1 MSEQTANLCTTDAC
15 ESLRARLAKYE
26 DAEGRPVVQLSA
38 EAYQQAANCLYVLRE
53 IGSMDADDIS
63 GDDVDLRFEDGE
75 GRDTGCDVSIVEY
88 AERSAVAIEALFA
101 ALESQAREIELV
113 RDALDHIAR
122 TCTQSRTHTRRLR
135 WINYRANTALEG
147 KPYDEKLLDL
157 PKNGDQQAI
166 KAELKIKALKAELA
180 ALKAQPSGAVLPE
193 RKTADDFREYHDES
207 WRTELAEVS
216 NQLIDEVARL
226 NSSPV
231 SLNQCDGCRAGIP
244 AENGMHAMG
253 IPGGYAD
260 KMMCTAI
267 LYESAPS
274 HGEQVREEW
283 KTGFKLHEVHKA
295 LDCGLPLPSYWAET
309 CDGEPYVHTKLWREL
324 PGCGSFHSSRF
335 WPLYGVSK
343 LAATPSAVSQEQGE

>member
-1 MSEQTANLCTTDAC
+1 MSEQTENLCTTDAC

-38 EAYQQAANCLYVLRE
+38 EDYQQAANCLYVLRE

-101 ALESQAREIELV
+101 ALESQVREIELV

-122 TCTQSRTHTRRLR
+122 TCTQSRTQTRRLR
-135 WINYRANTALEG
+135 WINFRANTALEG

-157 PKNGDQQAI
+157 PKNGYQQAI

-180 ALKAQPSGAVLPE
+180 ALKAQPSGVVLPE
-193 RKTADDFREYHDES
+193 RMSKHAFSTPREY
-207 WRTELAEVS
+207 ELCYMYNRA
-216 NQLIDEVARL
+216 LDEVARL

-231 SLNQCDGCRAGIP
+231 SLNQCDGFPTNNDRLDYTVNDAID
-244 AENGMHAMG
+244 AALSTANG
-253 IPGGYAD
+253 
-260 KMMCTAI
+260 
-267 LYESAPS
+267 
-274 HGEQVREEW
+274 
-283 KTGFKLHEVHKA
+283 EVT
-295 LDCGLPLPSYWAET
+295 E
-309 CDGEPYVHTKLWREL
+309 
-324 PGCGSFHSSRF
+324 
-335 WPLYGVSK
+335 
-343 LAATPSAVSQEQGE
+343 

>member
-26 DAEGRPVVQLSA
+26 DAEGLPVVQLSA

-122 TCTQSRTHTRRLR
+122 TCTQSRTQTRRLR

-147 KPYDEKLLDL
+147 KTYDEKLLDL

-166 KAELKIKALKAELA
+166 KAELKIKALKADLADLKTQPSIAVITGMAIALRHVIKELDAEACEDIDYAQVSGALA
-180 ALKAQPSGAVLPE
+180 AGQSLS
-193 RKTADDFREYHDES
+193 
-207 WRTELAEVS
+207 
-216 NQLIDEVARL
+216 
-226 NSSPV
+226 SSPV
-231 SLNQCDGCRAGIP
+231 S
-244 AENGMHAMG
+244 
-253 IPGGYAD
+253 
-260 KMMCTAI
+260 
-267 LYESAPS
+267 SAPS
-274 HGEQVREEW
+274 HGEQVQ
-283 KTGFKLHEVHKA
+283 
-295 LDCGLPLPSYWAET
+295 
-309 CDGEPYVHTKLWREL
+309 DGWQLVPIKPTSEM
-324 PGCGSFHSSRF
+324 
-335 WPLYGVSK
+335 
-343 LAATPSAVSQEQGE
+343 LAATIAGSKMENRADLRPMIYRAMLAAAPSAGSQEKGE